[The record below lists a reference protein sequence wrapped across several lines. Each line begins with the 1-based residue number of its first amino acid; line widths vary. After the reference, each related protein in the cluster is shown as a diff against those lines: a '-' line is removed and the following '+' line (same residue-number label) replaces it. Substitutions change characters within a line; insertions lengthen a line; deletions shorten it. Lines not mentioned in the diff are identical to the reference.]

1 MEYAIAG
8 GVTALFILLYL
19 VTRPK
24 EREKFVSALN
34 EEEFAARAKRC
45 AETLAAPT
53 DGGDAPKTAPF
64 KKQILRAI
72 SRSEHAH
79 GDGELTRLFMLLAE
93 RKEDLKKL
101 AKEDFSALQ
110 DMPQSDGTP
119 RGVTAAALTLECS
132 RFIFCAERA
141 ETVLTAFN
149 AARTLTFSE
158 TENMRL
164 AFKYVLFRK
173 LAFLCERLMLT
184 EKIRRT
190 ALRVAAH
197 PVLYKLLPRVRRT
210 KSVIFARFC
219 AGEMGY
225 DIAVFEKRYLAVTD
239 GLAEM
244 LGNVIDSLDN
254 VEIFDFS
261 AYYEPC
267 GILSRY
273 DAYLSASP
281 EARSELC
288 KKLGE
293 LSDAENLDEYAYA
306 VRLENFGDYGRL
318 PPLNVKRLAVGK
330 GSLIAAYVKG
340 DLLMPARAISS
351 GVMMQMLFGEGNG
364 DKKSK
369 SIIKNVK
376 IKSSY
381 LPKTGT
387 PSLNFGIVVRGDKV
401 FLSDTPPREIPSVQ
415 CTLLHSGTEHTVRIV
430 RGGDEPTVTVN
441 GTLMKGVPAVTLGDS
456 PLDIIFTL
464 PQNDAGAE

>member
-1 MEYAIAG
+1 
-8 GVTALFILLYL
+8 
-19 VTRPK
+19 
-24 EREKFVSALN
+24 
-34 EEEFAARAKRC
+34 
-45 AETLAAPT
+45 
-53 DGGDAPKTAPF
+53 
-64 KKQILRAI
+64 
-72 SRSEHAH
+72 
-79 GDGELTRLFMLLAE
+79 
-93 RKEDLKKL
+93 
-101 AKEDFSALQ
+101 
-110 DMPQSDGTP
+110 
-119 RGVTAAALTLECS
+119 
-132 RFIFCAERA
+132 
-141 ETVLTAFN
+141 
-149 AARTLTFSE
+149 
-158 TENMRL
+158 
-164 AFKYVLFRK
+164 
-173 LAFLCERLMLT
+173 
-184 EKIRRT
+184 
-190 ALRVAAH
+190 
-197 PVLYKLLPRVRRT
+197 
-210 KSVIFARFC
+210 
-219 AGEMGY
+219 MGY

-281 EARSELC
+281 EARSALC

-364 DKKSK
+364 DKKSR
-369 SIIKNVK
+369 SIIKNAK

-401 FLSDTPPREIPSVQ
+401 FLSDTLPREIPSVQ

-456 PLDIIFTL
+456 PLDITFTL
-464 PQNDAGAE
+464 PKDGAGAE